1 VEALVGQA
9 VEETLVEELHQETVK
24 ALGDVNLE
32 DY

>member
-1 VEALVGQA
+1 VVQPVA
-9 VEETLVEELHQETVK
+9 VAVVLVEELHQEILK